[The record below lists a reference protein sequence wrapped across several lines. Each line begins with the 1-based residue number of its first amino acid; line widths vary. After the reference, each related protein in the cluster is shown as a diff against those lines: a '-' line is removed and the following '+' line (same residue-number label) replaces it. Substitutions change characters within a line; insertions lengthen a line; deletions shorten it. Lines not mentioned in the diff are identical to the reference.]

1 MVSDGLP
8 SGVAL
13 LQGVSI
19 AALTV
24 QRPLQAVELLSL
36 QLLLTLMAGKAGDVE
51 QLPQS
56 VHCKLSMCQ
65 GLVTL
70 ATELVDGHVLPL
82 RMLRVLHQLLGQLLQ
97 LIHLFQS
104 QRSWGPRGVHL
115 VLVFSQW
122 GTGCC
127 FSCTWGFSFC

>member
-8 SGVAL
+8 TGVAL

-19 AALTV
+19 AALTI
-24 QRPLQAVELLSL
+24 QRTLQAVELLSL
-36 QLLLTLMAGKAGDVE
+36 QLLFTLMAGKAGDVE

-56 VHCKLSMCQ
+56 VHCRLSTCQ
-65 GLVTL
+65 GLVTP

-82 RMLRVLHQLLGQLLQ
+82 IMFHVLHQLLGQLLQ

-104 QRSWGPRGVHL
+104 QKSWGPRGAHL
-115 VLVFSQW
+115 VFVFSW
-122 GTGCC
+122 
-127 FSCTWGFSFC
+127 